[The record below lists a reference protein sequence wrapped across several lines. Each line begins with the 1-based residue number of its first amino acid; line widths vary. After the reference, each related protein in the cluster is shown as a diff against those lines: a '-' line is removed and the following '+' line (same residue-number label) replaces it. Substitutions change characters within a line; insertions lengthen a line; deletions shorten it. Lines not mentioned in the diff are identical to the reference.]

1 MSAALLPSRLRS
13 GSRARGGVRFR
24 CMPAKSR
31 KKVIAQVTAA
41 QVLGRPVE
49 AAEEDPVSVVAPK
62 PIAREWKPFYKRLL
76 EIRDGIIDQETRLQ
90 AETAK
95 NQPQF
100 MTDPG
105 AETANAAFEQDKA
118 LGRVSTYQ
126 EMLDEVNGALRRIE
140 TGTYGVCELTG
151 KPIATDRL
159 EAIPWTRF
167 SVEAEQALEADGKAP
182 VHFEIPPQFSV
193 REVSLGRTEAE
204 STRHREQPGSR
215 AGARARRG
223 VMPAK
228 SKKQQMAAGAA
239 LAAKR
244 GEAPKKSLR
253 GASKSMSESMSEK
266 QLEELA
272 STKRKKLP
280 KRAGGGSKKSSGS
293 SKSGGKKSGGSK
305 KSGGKKSSGKKSGR
319 KR

>member
-1 MSAALLPSRLRS
+1 MRRAA
-13 GSRARGGVRFR
+13 RFR
-24 CMPAKSR
+24 CMPAKGR
-31 KKVIAQVTAA
+31 KKVVAQVTAEE
-41 QVLGRPVE
+41 VLGRPVE
-49 AAEEDPVSVVAPK
+49 AAEQDPVSVVAPK
-62 PIAREWKPFYKRLL
+62 PIAREWKRFYKRLL
-76 EIRDGIIDQETRLQ
+76 ETRDGILDQQTRLQ
-90 AETAK
+90 QETAQ

-151 KPIATDRL
+151 KPIDDARL

-167 SVEAEQALEADGKAP
+167 SIEAEQALEADGKAP

-193 REVSLGRTEAE
+193 REVSLGRSEAE

-215 AGARARRG
+215 AGARARKG

-239 LAAKR
+239 LASKR

-253 GASKSMSESMSEK
+253 GASKGMAESMSEK

-272 STKRKKLP
+272 STKRKSLP
-280 KRAGGGSKKSSGS
+280 KHAGGGS
-293 SKSGGKKSGGSK
+293 
-305 KSGGKKSSGKKSGR
+305 KSSGKKSGGAKSGGSKASGKKSAGSKKTSAR
-319 KR
+319 KTGGKKSAAKKR